1 MQSRSSGTVRLF
13 WLDKAQVLTRLT
25 AAVERMAS
33 EYPEVDRVVLFGSLA
48 RGDAL
53 PGSDADLLVLLQQCD
68 VPFQARLPR
77 YLPRNAGIG
86 VDVFAYTRSE
96 FTEMAARSPRWARE
110 VQAGSVLFRRRA
122 GQDSAPGE

>member
-13 WLDKAQVLTRLT
+13 WLDRAQVLARLT

-33 EYPEVDRVVLFGSLA
+33 EQPEVDEVVLFGSLA

-53 PGSDADLLVLLQQCD
+53 PGSDADLLVLLSQCD

-86 VDVFAYTRSE
+86 VDVFAYTQSE
-96 FTEMAARSPRWARE
+96 FTEMAARSPRWAQAIR
-110 VQAGSVLFRRRA
+110 AGSVLFQRRA
-122 GQDSAPGE
+122 GPAAAPGE

>member
-13 WLDKAQVLTRLT
+13 WLDRAQVLARLT
-25 AAVERMAS
+25 AAIERMVS
-33 EYPEVDRVVLFGSLA
+33 EYPEVDQVVLFGSLA

-96 FTEMAARSPRWARE
+96 FTEMAARSPRWAQAIR
-110 VQAGSVLFRRRA
+110 AGSVLFQRRA
-122 GQDSAPGE
+122 RPDPATRE